1 MKTTFVKSIICTAA
15 LTLSA
20 LALSGCAGPQREISG
35 TASPDAPAPA
45 QWEANGIKIESI
57 KPIVAGMKLDLRYR
71 VTDPDKARN
80 FLKQTT
86 PLSLIDQAS
95 GMVMTVPNTPTVGKL
110 RNVPNGENTGRIYW
124 MLFDNPG
131 GQVKHGSKVTLV
143 IGDVRIK
150 DITVE

>member
-1 MKTTFVKSIICTAA
+1 MKTAFVKSIVCVAA
-15 LTLSA
+15 LA
-20 LALSGCAGPQREISG
+20 FLALSGCAAPQREMQG
-35 TASPDAPAPA
+35 TVSPDSPAPP
-45 QWEANGIKIESI
+45 QWEANGIKVERI

-71 VTDPDKARN
+71 ITDPDKARN

-95 GMVMTVPNTPTVGKL
+95 GTVMTVPNTPTVGKL
-110 RNVPNGENTGRIYW
+110 RNVPNPEHMDRVYW

-131 GQVKHGSKVTLV
+131 MKVKHGSKVTLV